1 MTSGRVSARVDS
13 RAWQTAGV
21 VMAVLVVAAMN
32 RQSDGLWFQGDS
44 PRHAVNGLFW
54 WDLLKASPR
63 DPVDYAVRYYAR
75 YPVIAPASYPPL
87 FYILEGLAFAS
98 FCPSPYVARFVV
110 LLCAGTAGLYTMAWG
125 RRWIDPLAG
134 WSGTFLAFTP
144 GMVLW
149 SNAVMLNVPA
159 TAAGLASLYH
169 FRRWLETASG
179 PSSLNE
185 DQTTWR
191 WQLTLCV
198 VCVTAALLT
207 YYPSASVLPIL
218 AAWGLVQVGSVRFD
232 RKPHAPDTPGRPGL
246 RDLRWLPAAG
256 AIALVPLIAAL
267 RLAPVHTAR
276 HLPTLAFLS
285 TPATWTYYWRMLP
298 GVIGRVPLALGL
310 AGCAAGFVVVRWRAE
325 ATYIGLWIA
334 VLILGLSF
342 LPARDPR
349 YVLLAA
355 PAFVLA
361 GAIGVVSFLQ
371 SLPGPARLQRFGEPR
386 PLAWHAAL
394 LAAALCVGLW
404 SAAAVRVPRVSGF
417 RELATYLRDAA
428 RTDAVLYDGDYDGI
442 FGFYVRALDPTFERR
457 VALADK
463 LLYHYGPTTT
473 FAPVETSKAA
483 TPDEVVSLLRRGSGC
498 RWVAIEVS
506 LRRNLPVGQRLLRE
520 AVGGSQFELV
530 RSFPITGAG
539 ERRVDLY
546 RVIGTV
552 APVETLDLAFPS
564 FSEREFHQ
572 VAPIT
577 R

>member
-1 MTSGRVSARVDS
+1 MTTGRVSAWLDS
-13 RAWQTAGV
+13 RGWQTVGV
-21 VMAVLVVAAMN
+21 VLAVLVVAAIN
-32 RQSDGLWFQGDS
+32 RQTDGLWFQGDA
-44 PRHAVNGLFW
+44 PRHAANGLFW
-54 WDLLKASPR
+54 WDLLRASPR

-87 FYILEGLAFAS
+87 FYILEGLAFA
-98 FCPSPYVARFVV
+98 FFGPSPYVARFVV
-110 LLCAGTAGLYTMAWG
+110 LLCAGMAGLYTMAWG

-134 WSGTFLAFTP
+134 WSGAFLAFTP

-179 PSSLNE
+179 RASLNE
-185 DQTTWR
+185 DQATRRT
-191 WQLTLCV
+191 QLTLSV
-198 VCVTAALLT
+198 VCVTVALLT
-207 YYPSASVLPIL
+207 YYPSASVLPVL
-218 AAWGLVQVGSVRFD
+218 AAWGLVHVRNLRFNRASD
-232 RKPHAPDTPGRPGL
+232 RPGL
-246 RDLRWLPAAG
+246 PGLADFLWLPAAG
-256 AIALVPLIAAL
+256 VIALVPLLAAL
-267 RLAPVHTAR
+267 RLAPVHTSR
-276 HLPTLAFLS
+276 QLPTLAFLS

-298 GVIGRVPLALGL
+298 SVIGRAALALGL
-310 AGCAAGFVVVRWRAE
+310 AGGVAGFVVVRWRAE
-325 ATYIGLWIA
+325 VAYLGIWIA
-334 VLILGLSF
+334 VLIVGLSL
-342 LPARDPR
+342 LPAKDPR

-361 GAIGVVSFLQ
+361 GAIGVVSFFQ
-371 SLPGPARLQRFGEPR
+371 SRPGPPSRLRRVGEPG
-386 PLAWHAAL
+386 LQTAWHAAL
-394 LAAALCVGLW
+394 LAAALCAGLW

-417 RELATYLRDAA
+417 RELAAYLREAA
-428 RTDAVLYDGDYDGI
+428 PTDAVLYDGDYDGI
-442 FGFYVRALDPTFERR
+442 FGFYVRALDPRFERR

-483 TPDEVVSLLRRGSGC
+483 TPDQVVSLLRSRSGC

-506 LRRNLPVGQRLLRE
+506 RRPNLPVGQRLLRE
-520 AVGGSQFELV
+520 AVGGSEFELV

-546 RVIGTV
+546 RVVGAV

-572 VAPIT
+572 VAPVT